1 MCLAPSGP
9 LLCEFAATDGQ
20 LAIPVYPFLACSRRR
35 TEQNRS
41 AQRAFRERR
50 MLYIKTLEEQLS
62 KVADELADATRVRQ
76 ENSEL
81 VRLIRDLQRE
91 NEALRLALLQDGAV
105 AAGAAAAA
113 DAYADSPETTSSIE
127 TRTSSSTG
135 SDTVP
140 TSLPDLAAASLDG
153 YDFPDENLA
162 AAHAVYD
169 VDKLKYEVGDVGTPA
184 YEAVFAHLTPDGRLR
199 PVDSIAV
206 AAGAATAA
214 FPDDAGEEFAPFAP
228 AGVPEDALPAA
239 VAVANS
245 NSAAVGVAV
254 PRAPVTRERLASD
267 VSTLAGPPPPL
278 FPLVTPPIS
287 DLTTPA
293 FGAGGFL
300 GFDSPPREPPAFFDD
315 ADADNEVPSLS
326 LGGSGAD
333 LLTPPTD
340 GTPASVGTPVAGV
353 AAVSAVPSKRHLDES
368 DLYVAPADR
377 PAELKKCEHVY
388 ARSRA
393 ENGATDPVEEEL
405 CEKLRQKA
413 LLGHVDPSELN
424 KSKFIKRTTAT

>member
-1 MCLAPSGP
+1 
-9 LLCEFAATDGQ
+9 
-20 LAIPVYPFLACSRRR
+20 
-35 TEQNRS
+35 
-41 AQRAFRERR
+41 

-91 NEALRLALLQDGAV
+91 NEALRRALLQDGAV

-127 TRTSSSTG
+127 TRTSSASTG

-153 YDFPDENLA
+153 YDFPDEDLA
-162 AAHAVYD
+162 TAHAVYD
-169 VDKLKYEVGDVGTPA
+169 IDKLKYEVGDVGTPG

-199 PVDSIAV
+199 PVDSLAAAAEAEAV
-206 AAGAATAA
+206 GAAAAA

-228 AGVPEDALPAA
+228 AAAGAPEDALPAA
-239 VAVANS
+239 VTVASS
-245 NSAAVGVAV
+245 NSAVAGLAA

-278 FPLVTPPIS
+278 FPMVTPPIS
-287 DLTTPA
+287 DLSTPA

-315 ADADNEVPSLS
+315 TAADNEVPSLS

-424 KSKFIKRTTAT
+424 KSKFIKRTTAA